1 MNRYILSAL
10 LACLLFFA
18 APLTGDAAPAKME
31 VNVQVD
37 DVDAFWNCSYY
48 LTDKTPMKPAE
59 IRLEWTVGDFG
70 KPASTAIVT
79 AKKDSGQYIITT
91 EKGDVV
97 NLVLYVIGN
106 KKENI
111 SSWNLQII
119 NKGQKETIA
128 VAAPKTVQPEF
139 NRL

>member
-48 LTDKTPMKPAE
+48 LTDKTPMKPTE
-59 IRLEWTVGDFG
+59 ISLEWTVGNFG
-70 KPASTAIVT
+70 KPASTTIVA
-79 AKKDSGQYIITT
+79 AKKDSGQYTITT

-97 NLVLYVIGN
+97 NLALYVIGN
-106 KKENI
+106 KKEKI

-119 NKGQKETIA
+119 NKGQKETIIIS
-128 VAAPKTVQPEF
+128 APKTVQPEF
-139 NRL
+139 NRI